1 MTVLT
6 LGLCTF
12 VPAIQELC
20 IFAVV
25 GLISDF
31 FLQMMFFAPVLALA
45 VRSAAESDDSY
56 LYDPSRC
63 FIIDIL
69 YLHIYICNY
78 LVFTRTRD

>member
-1 MTVLT
+1 MNIFFIGLSREGWSITKNLLCEVTVLT

-31 FLQMMFFAPVLALA
+31 FLQMMFFAPVLALD
-45 VRSAAESDDSY
+45 VRSAAEADDAY
-56 LYDPSRC
+56 LYDTNR
-63 FIIDIL
+63 
-69 YLHIYICNY
+69 
-78 LVFTRTRD
+78 